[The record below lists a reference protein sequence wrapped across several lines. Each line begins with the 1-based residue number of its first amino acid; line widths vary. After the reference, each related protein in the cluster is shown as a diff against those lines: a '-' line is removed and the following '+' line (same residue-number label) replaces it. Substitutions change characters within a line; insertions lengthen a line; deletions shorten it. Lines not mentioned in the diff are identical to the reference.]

1 MFKTYLLSDM
11 PARMRIMSTSQD
23 WDRIHIFRS
32 PEHLWSG
39 GFKEFP
45 RVKFSASASD
55 FNSTMNLEE
64 CEPQCLKKC
73 SCTAYASSDV
83 RYGGSGCQLWFG
95 EMIDIKLNP
104 GRGQLIYVPMVMSE
118 IDETWKG
125 TNKTTEERRMWIVV
139 SYQSQSIL
147 FDWPMQHHIIN
158 GIACRLL
165 YLHRDS
171 LQRVIHRVLKAV

>member
-1 MFKTYLLSDM
+1 M

-32 PEHLWSG
+32 PEHLCKYLVGSHEDCRHSNCGILVLLNGEGRTIWSSYCSISDRCIIRLYRYWIP
-39 GFKEFP
+39 EFP

-139 SYQSQSIL
+139 SC
-147 FDWPMQHHIIN
+147 M
-158 GIACRLL
+158 C
-165 YLHRDS
+165 
-171 LQRVIHRVLKAV
+171 